1 MQIWEHGSKT
11 RRKNS
16 NTGYQ
21 HRTSQKK
28 RSSRKSV
35 DPSDSRYRRSAQ
47 TLGVRGRVVFVVLRS
62 GDDDHDT
69 DELAGA
75 LPLAR
80 FLPSH
85 SRGLTGF
92 DDQGAVETGRGR
104 IGKPLPPRTYFSLS
118 RRDKIVLV
126 LVVVL
131 VLDFGP
137 PSKSVFR

>member
-35 DPSDSRYRRSAQ
+35 GPSDSRYRRGAE
-47 TLGVRGRVVFVVLRS
+47 TLVVRGRVVFVVLRS

-69 DELAGA
+69 DELSDA

-80 FLPSH
+80 FLHSH
-85 SRGLTGF
+85 GRGLTGL
-92 DDQGAVETGRGR
+92 DDQGAIETGRR
-104 IGKPLPPRTYFSLS
+104 INNFPQN
-118 RRDKIVLV
+118 
-126 LVVVL
+126 
-131 VLDFGP
+131 
-137 PSKSVFR
+137 